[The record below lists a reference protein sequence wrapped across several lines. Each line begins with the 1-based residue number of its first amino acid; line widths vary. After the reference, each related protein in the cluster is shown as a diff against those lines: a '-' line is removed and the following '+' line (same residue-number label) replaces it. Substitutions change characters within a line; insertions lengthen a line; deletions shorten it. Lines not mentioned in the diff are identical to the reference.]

1 MIRFLSLIFI
11 VFFLIGGLSAGVIK
25 ETKTSVTF
33 KGFGKYTTT
42 GAEKII
48 LTKKM
53 DNKKSDF
60 TGEGIMG
67 KMTGKLFFRPGSSS
81 EITDLDMMKIFSID
95 HAKKEYQVRPIE
107 KFQQSGSA
115 GQASSSEDESAE
127 TEGEESNIRLVRSV
141 FKVNATGEKKT
152 INDFACQ
159 RFDIFWVTEWE
170 NIETKER
177 HIDSLMTVLWTTDL
191 NSDLKKAQDEEMK
204 FSQEY
209 LKRIGL
215 DMEQMQKD
223 VLGLQW
229 ITLLKQMDPKNR
241 NNAEIDNAE
250 FVKEM
255 QKIERYPIVT
265 DGKYYVINPQQQ
277 KQQQAQAQQ
286 QEEEE
291 KQSGPPAPPS
301 MNKMFGGLMKKAV
314 KKEEKPKQQ
323 KETGPPAALE
333 FYTEL
338 IKYQLQD
345 VAAGEFGV
353 PAGYK
358 EITQQK

>member
-1 MIRFLSLIFI
+1 MIRFLALILI
-11 VFFLIGGLSAGVIK
+11 VFILIGGLSAGVIK

-42 GAEKII
+42 GAEKITI
-48 LTKKM
+48 IKKT
-53 DNKKSDF
+53 DDKKSDF
-60 TGEGIMG
+60 AGEGIMG

-81 EITDLDMMKIFSID
+81 EITNLDLMKIFTID
-95 HAKKEYQVRPIE
+95 HAKKEYHVRPIE
-107 KFQQSGSA
+107 KIQPAEQDTEE
-115 GQASSSEDESAE
+115 SETEETAE
-127 TEGEESNIRLVRSV
+127 TEEEQSNIRVIRSE

-152 INDFACQ
+152 INSFPCQ

-177 HIDSLMTVLWTTDL
+177 HIDSLLTVLWTTAL

-204 FSQEY
+204 FNQEY

-215 DMEQMQKD
+215 DMEKMQKD

-241 NNAEIDNAE
+241 NNAEIDNAQ

-255 QKIERYPIVT
+255 QKIEGYPIVT

-277 KQQQAQAQQ
+277 KQQQAQAQE
-286 QEEEE
+286 QEEER
-291 KQSGPPAPPS
+291 QSGPPAPPS

-314 KKEEKPKQQ
+314 KKEEKPKQ
-323 KETGPPAALE
+323 ETGPPAALE

-345 VAAGEFGV
+345 VAAAEFGV

-358 EITQQK
+358 EVTQQK